1 MRKHPIHFRKEEVHE
16 IMSRFKASESASL
29 IGVGS
34 VGKSNLLHH
43 ILDRDTQ
50 KYYLGDR
57 SQMVYTVMVDPNLLG
72 PTTDE
77 SEQFQCWAGYELLM
91 HRMFL
96 ALHPFE
102 MLGDDAQ
109 NFYKT
114 YRELQDGTNPLYAYM
129 GLRYFEL
136 GLEYFFRRGI
146 QIVFLFDEFEELLRA
161 MPVKF
166 FQTLRGL
173 RDNHKSQLSFLTFSR
188 EPVPVLIDKMNKPE
202 LEIEPF
208 TELFTDNV
216 YFVGPYNVDDASA
229 MIESLIRRNPTIR
242 YSNDSIQFL
251 LSASGR
257 FAGIMRAGFRELEIL
272 GDIGQADIHNPN
284 LIERLAR
291 RNRVRTE
298 CETIWKSLTPVE
310 QRVLHSV
317 SRREPEEIDDA
328 SEQAIGLLVQKRL
341 LRVDRNHQSLQIEPP
356 VFGVYVRLFAEL

>member
-1 MRKHPIHFRKEEVHE
+1 MLETRGSIPPPLEDDDDDEEE
-16 IMSRFKASESASL
+16 IEFETKTRQVFNWELVNRQKAIWARSAADVSDEEYQNFFKSITDDYNDALTWSHFKAEGE
-29 IGVGS
+29 IEF
-34 VGKSNLLHH
+34 KS
-43 ILDRDTQ
+43 ILFVPSKAPFDMYDNYHKQ
-50 KYYLGDR
+50 K
-57 SQMVYTVMVDPNLLG
+57 S
-72 PTTDE
+72 
-77 SEQFQCWAGYELLM
+77 
-91 HRMFL
+91 
-96 ALHPFE
+96 
-102 MLGDDAQ
+102 
-109 NFYKT
+109 
-114 YRELQDGTNPLYAYM
+114 
-129 GLRYFEL
+129 GLRLYVRKVL
-136 GLEYFFRRGI
+136 I
-146 QIVFLFDEFEELLRA
+146 TDEFEELLRA